1 MGFPQNSTESF
12 TRDRVGH
19 TPRYPREE
27 KFLPNQWLIGYKLT
41 NLRFG
46 RRRSNSGMIHFWL
59 TWIGEGEHWPERMGG
74 AEDDSGQVGDQRP
87 TYMPETLRWFP
98 PSPQQVTSWA
108 LYWHPLSHF
117 FLPLRKKS
125 PGIHHPQFLSFLRNA
140 LVLFL
145 FFFFGSAMKLVRILF
160 PHQGLNPALAAKA
173 PSPGQPGNSQE
184 VLWNHFSL
192 AVYFTTSTGELRHSP
207 RLNHEVNI
215 LANAT
220 IQYRTSC
227 IILVSQW
234 TLVSS
239 DEEWISTLQFLFNHY
254 GLLNPLNIFYHF
266 CTLRKSFGKRLSF
279 ASHMIIARKWET
291 QLHPEIPC
299 C

>member
-117 FLPLRKKS
+117 FLPLWKKS

-140 LVLFL
+140 LVLF
-145 FFFFGSAMKLVRILF
+145 FFFWLCHEACQDFISPPGIE
-160 PHQGLNPALAAKA
+160 
-173 PSPGQPGNSQE
+173 PSPGSKSTKSWTTREFPRSA
-184 VLWNHFSL
+184 LKSL
-192 AVYFTTSTGELRHSP
+192 FIGCVFHNQHRRIEAQS
-207 RLNHEVNI
+207 
-215 LANAT
+215 
-220 IQYRTSC
+220 
-227 IILVSQW
+227 
-234 TLVSS
+234 
-239 DEEWISTLQFLFNHY
+239 
-254 GLLNPLNIFYHF
+254 
-266 CTLRKSFGKRLSF
+266 
-279 ASHMIIARKWET
+279 ET
-291 QLHPEIPC
+291 QPWSKHSG
-299 C
+299 

>member
-1 MGFPQNSTESF
+1 
-12 TRDRVGH
+12 
-19 TPRYPREE
+19 
-27 KFLPNQWLIGYKLT
+27 
-41 NLRFG
+41 
-46 RRRSNSGMIHFWL
+46 
-59 TWIGEGEHWPERMGG
+59 
-74 AEDDSGQVGDQRP
+74 
-87 TYMPETLRWFP
+87 
-98 PSPQQVTSWA
+98 
-108 LYWHPLSHF
+108 
-117 FLPLRKKS
+117 
-125 PGIHHPQFLSFLRNA
+125 
-140 LVLFL
+140 
-145 FFFFGSAMKLVRILF
+145 MKLVRILF

-207 RLNHEVNI
+207 RLNHEVSI

-220 IQYRTSC
+220 MQYRTSC

-266 CTLRKSFGKRLSF
+266 FTLRKSFSKRLSF
-279 ASHMIIARKWET
+279 VSHMIIARIWET

>member
-1 MGFPQNSTESF
+1 MTAGRWVIKGP
-12 TRDRVGH
+12 
-19 TPRYPREE
+19 
-27 KFLPNQWLIGYKLT
+27 LT
-41 NLRFG
+41 CLR
-46 RRRSNSGMIHFWL
+46 
-59 TWIGEGEHWPERMGG
+59 P
-74 AEDDSGQVGDQRP
+74 VGDFHP
-87 TYMPETLRWFP
+87 PHSRWLLEHYIGILCHISF
-98 PSPQQVTSWA
+98 SPCE
-108 LYWHPLSHF
+108 
-117 FLPLRKKS
+117 KKG
-125 PGIHHPQFLSFLRNA
+125 GIHHPQFLSFLRNA
-140 LVLFL
+140 LV

-207 RLNHEVNI
+207 RLNHEVSI

-220 IQYRTSC
+220 MQYRTSC

-254 GLLNPLNIFYHF
+254 GLLNPLNIFNHF
-266 CTLRKSFGKRLSF
+266 FTLRKSFSKRLSF
-279 ASHMIIARKWET
+279 AFHMIIARKWET